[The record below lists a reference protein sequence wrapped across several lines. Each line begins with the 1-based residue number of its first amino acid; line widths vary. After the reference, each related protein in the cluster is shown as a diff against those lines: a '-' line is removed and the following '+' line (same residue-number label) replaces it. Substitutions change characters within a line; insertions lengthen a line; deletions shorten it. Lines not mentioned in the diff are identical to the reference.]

1 MWFAVCD
8 ASLVTYVYI
17 TDNGYGICEGNYID
31 GSQWM
36 SFNCTV
42 ENNLFG
48 GQKCKT
54 YTGGIVLE
62 INYGGTQWPDT
73 QKWLT
78 NVGLGDLVTAG
89 TCTCTV

>member
-8 ASLVTYVYI
+8 ASLVPYVNI
-17 TDNGYGICEGNYID
+17 ADQGNGICEGNYID
-31 GSQWM
+31 GP
-36 SFNCTV
+36 FDCTV

-54 YTGGIVLE
+54 YTGE
-62 INYGGTQWPDT
+62 ILLQISHGDTQSPDI